1 MAHSGWCRGVHHGC
15 GVCEFGHSDGHCM
28 GMNVR
33 VKCASPGD
41 AGSKCNYHRAC
52 RNQIR
57 CIYSHWKPLN
67 WSDRL

>member
-1 MAHSGWCRGVHHGC
+1 MAHSGWCHGVHHGC
-15 GVCEFGHSDGHCM
+15 GVCEFGHSDRHCM

-52 RNQIR
+52 RN
-57 CIYSHWKPLN
+57 
-67 WSDRL
+67 